1 MKTRIIT
8 TVISLMTLTSMA
20 QTFTTDTTDAE
31 MPIQTEL
38 IKEEIKTVNE
48 HKDFF
53 RVATGFCAFLIP
65 VAFWTGNN
73 YGLKR
78 RR

>member
-1 MKTRIIT
+1 MKK
-8 TVISLMTLTSMA
+8 LMTIVALLTSTTLSA
-20 QTFTTDTTDAE
+20 QTFTTDTADAE

-53 RVATGFCAFLIP
+53 RLATGILGFLVP
-65 VAFWTGNN
+65 VAYWTGKN
-73 YGLKR
+73 YDMRNR
-78 RR
+78 R

>member
-1 MKTRIIT
+1 MKKLMIIAA
-8 TVISLMTLTSMA
+8 ILTSTTLSA

-53 RVATGFCAFLIP
+53 RVATGFLAFLVP
-65 VAFWTGNN
+65 VAYWTGKN
-73 YGLKR
+73 YDVRNR
-78 RR
+78 R